1 MARTKWRLSN
11 ELCRDALVGK
21 TGKVKRRRSICVRL
35 VWFCGWKNI
44 AGCKRRGL
52 MSLDGCLVS
61 L

>member
-1 MARTKWRLSN
+1 M
-11 ELCRDALVGK
+11 GK

-61 L
+61 CDSVIDVSRHA